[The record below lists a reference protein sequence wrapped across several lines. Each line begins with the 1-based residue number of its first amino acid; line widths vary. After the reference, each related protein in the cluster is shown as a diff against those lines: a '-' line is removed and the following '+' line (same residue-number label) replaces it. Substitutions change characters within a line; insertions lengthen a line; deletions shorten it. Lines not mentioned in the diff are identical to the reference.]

1 MKPFSIEKTW
11 IYPNVRHWTAEILKN
26 LEQVNKLYKNEDG
39 VILDVGGGLAPISD
53 ITNISHYKYILI
65 DPNVNSLKSAP
76 EFIDK
81 REGCGEDMPISDDS
95 VDIILTSSCL
105 QYMDQAKF
113 FDECKRVLKTGG
125 LIAVHENG
133 SKNPIII
140 FARLSQRVV
149 GLFNKEHWYYRNTIK
164 DYYYPKEIEGL
175 KKLHVNRSGLLTPL
189 MLYLQVLKMKEPE
202 NLYKYLLN
210 IDNNLFK
217 LLPYLRNFTFLN
229 TVIYMKV

>member
-1 MKPFSIEKTW
+1 MKPFSIKKIWT
-11 IYPNVRHWTAEILKN
+11 YPNVRHWTAEILKN
-26 LEQVNKLYKNEDG
+26 LEHVNELYKNEDG

-65 DPNVNSLKSAP
+65 DPNVNSLKLAP
-76 EFIDK
+76 EFIEK
-81 REGCGEDMPISDDS
+81 REGRGEDMPISDDS

-105 QYMDQAKF
+105 QYMDQVKF

-133 SKNPIII
+133 SKNPIIL
-140 FARLSQRVV
+140 FARLSQRAI

-164 DYYYPKEIEGL
+164 GYYYPKEIEGL
-175 KKLHVNRSGLLTPL
+175 RILNVNRSGLLTPL
-189 MLYLQVLKMKEPE
+189 MLYLQVLKTKEPE
-202 NLYKYLLN
+202 TLYKYLLN

-229 TVIYMKV
+229 TVIYIKT